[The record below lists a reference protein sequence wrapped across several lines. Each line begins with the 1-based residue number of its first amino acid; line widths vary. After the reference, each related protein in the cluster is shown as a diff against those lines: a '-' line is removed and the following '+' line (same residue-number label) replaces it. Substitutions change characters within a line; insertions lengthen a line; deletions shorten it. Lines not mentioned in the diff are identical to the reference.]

1 MVESPKRRRGWCRRR
16 RAEEQRLAV
25 GNQDGNTYQKKLRW
39 DHGRIVAQWVGYPI
53 RSLRL
58 CAGVLRGAVG
68 ASEVRADLRGS
79 DP

>member
-1 MVESPKRRRGWCRRR
+1 M
-16 RAEEQRLAV
+16 
-25 GNQDGNTYQKKLRW
+25 GNRDGNTYQKKLRW

-68 ASEVRADLRGS
+68 ASEVRGDLRGS